1 MTFNCFISVSFFG
14 DKLNMLNTIGCC
26 VVLAGVIFYK
36 FIHYLEKRHAEGEL
50 IAVPTYDK
58 DNRSED
64 GRDPLRMEMYASK
77 PDSGEDLNK
86 FLDESSGRYTDEPGG
101 IEMRR
106 PKPLRSRGEHV
117 NGSAQE
123 LLVV

>member
-1 MTFNCFISVSFFG
+1 
-14 DKLNMLNTIGCC
+14 MLNAIGCC
-26 VVLAGVIFYK
+26 VVLSGVILYK
-36 FIHYLEKRHAEGEL
+36 FVHYFEKKHGEGDL

-58 DNRSED
+58 EDRSEGGD
-64 GRDPLRMEMYASK
+64 DNLHMELYITK

-86 FLDESSGRYTDEPGG
+86 FLDESSSRYSDQQDG

-106 PKPLRSRGEHV
+106 GKPLRSRGEHV
-117 NGSAQE
+117 NGNGPAQE